1 VVHAKYRHFLESIM
15 KKFLAKFKTGTSI
28 AAVVVV
34 LFGVYG
40 YRKLQALAADPAG
53 EKDCGPAVG
62 GAEQGRIDLEP
73 VKLVAPLAGV
83 KWSQLGGSINDASCL
98 SKTEIYGIVEVH
110 SIEDIMKTLAFARD
124 NKLPVTTAG
133 VRHSMGGQAFR
144 KGGIVLDMRG
154 FNRIV
159 LNESARSVTVQPGAT
174 WHDIQNALHPRFA
187 VRAMQSTDIFSVGG
201 SISVNAHGMDH
212 QAGALAKS
220 IKSMRVMLADG
231 SLRSVSPTEN
241 TELFNLVVGGY
252 GLFGVIV
259 EAELDIADNL
269 VYQTGR
275 RVLDYKE
282 FPALFAR
289 EIENDSNIGLMYGHL
304 STAPSTFLKEMLL
317 YTYTRM
323 DGSDFERRPLGD
335 VSGTKLRRLTIN
347 LSKQGPLFQEMKWL
361 SEKHIEHRMENCT
374 VTRAQAIGSAEACLV
389 SRNDPMH
396 DSVPYLRNSLPDDTD
411 ILHEYF
417 IPRSQF
423 VSFVDGMRRI
433 MTDNRTN
440 LLNASVRIV
449 HQEENFLTYS
459 PEPAFSLV
467 LYINQATD
475 AEGNRRMKKVTEE
488 LIDLTIAHKGRF
500 FLPYQLYYS
509 RDQLQRSYPQIEQF
523 FAMKRKYD
531 PAELFTNTLYQKY
544 AS

>member
-1 VVHAKYRHFLESIM
+1 MR
-15 KKFLAKFKTGTSI
+15 KFSKKFKTGAS
-28 AAVVVV
+28 AVAVLVV

-40 YRKLQALAADPAG
+40 FRKLQALAADPVG
-53 EKDCGPAVG
+53 EKDCRPADG
-62 GAEQGRIDLEP
+62 GGEGGKIDLERI
-73 VKLVAPLAGV
+73 KAIAPLAGV

-98 SKTEIYGIVEVH
+98 NRTEIYGVVEVR
-110 SIEDIMKTLAFARD
+110 SIDDVARTLAFARD
-124 NKLPVTTAG
+124 HKMSITTAG

-144 KGGIVLDMRG
+144 KGGVVLDMRG

-159 LNESARSVTVQPGAT
+159 LNESTRSVTVQPGAT
-174 WHDIQNALHPRFA
+174 WHDIQNVLHPRFA

-231 SLRSVSPTEN
+231 SLKTVSPTEN
-241 TELFNLVVGGY
+241 RELFDLVVGGY

-259 EAELDIADNL
+259 EAELDISDNL

-282 FPALFAR
+282 FPALFAND
-289 EIENDSNIGLMYGHL
+289 IEKDANIGLMYGHL
-304 STAPSTFLKEMLL
+304 STAPSTFLKELLL
-317 YTYTRM
+317 YTYTRV
-323 DGSDFERRPLGD
+323 DGPDFRRQPLGD
-335 VSGTKLRRLTIN
+335 VSSTKLRRLTIN
-347 LSKQGPLFQEMKWL
+347 LAKKGPLFQEVKWL
-361 SEKHIEHRMENCT
+361 SEKHVEHRLETCT
-374 VTRAQAIGSAEACLV
+374 VTRAQAIGSAEACFV

-396 DSVPYLRNSLPDDTD
+396 DSVPYLRNALPNDTD

-417 IPRSQF
+417 IPRGQF
-423 VSFVDGMRRI
+423 VSFVDGMRKVL
-433 MTDNRTN
+433 TDNKTN

-449 HQEENFLTYS
+449 HQEKNFLTYA

-475 AEGNRRMKKVTEE
+475 DEGNRRMKKATEE
-488 LIDLTIAHKGRF
+488 LIDLTVAHKGRF

-509 RDQLQRSYPQIEQF
+509 RDQLQRSYPQINDF
-523 FAMKRKYD
+523 FAAKRKYD
-531 PAELFTNTLYQKY
+531 PGEAFTNTFYQKY